1 VENHQLCKVGE
12 LVLKTVR
19 YSREDIS
26 HFARLTGDDN
36 PVHHDVEAARLARH
50 GDIIAA
56 GQQTSGLMM
65 GLAATYFSRYSD
77 GIHRE
82 MLCLNFN
89 FSYKLPV
96 FAEQE
101 LQLRWL
107 VTSTQWN
114 NRLGGVLVQLEG
126 DASVRPGQPSVIGR
140 GTILVKPAAQ
150 EPRA

>member
-12 LVLKTVR
+12 LVSKTVR
-19 YSREDIS
+19 YSRDDIS

-36 PVHHDVEAARLARH
+36 PVHHDAHAARLARH

-56 GQQTSGLMM
+56 GQQTSGIMM
-65 GLAATYFSRYSD
+65 GIAATYFSRCSD
-77 GIHRE
+77 GVQRE

-96 FAEQE
+96 FAEQD

-107 VTSTQWN
+107 VTTTQWN
-114 NRLGGVLVQLEG
+114 GRLGGVLAQLEG
-126 DASVRPGQPSVIGR
+126 DASTRPGYPSVIGR
-140 GTILVKPAAQ
+140 GTILVKAGL
-150 EPRA
+150 ELTV